1 MGQRHGITKIQAI
14 YQLHTSET
22 SEKKHRQNIMRNFGD
37 FTAAETKYETSAIAI
52 LPVPYDGTS
61 TWIKGADKGP
71 EALLDASYNLEFYD
85 LETETEV
92 YKKGISTLSPVLT
105 SDSPE
110 HMSEDVEQRMDGIY
124 DDGKFP
130 VLIGGEH
137 SVSIGAFRSAS
148 KHYPGLSIL
157 QLDAHSDMRDEYEGS
172 SHNHA
177 CVMARA
183 REVCQSITQVGIRSS
198 AIEEKKNIDQER
210 IFYAHNIHETEG
222 WEAAVSRQLNKDV
235 YITIDLDVLDP
246 AYMPSTGT
254 PEPDGLTYRQVIRL
268 LRRIISE
275 HNVVGL
281 DVVELCPNSANK
293 APDFLAAKLIYQ
305 FLSMRF
311 K

>member
-1 MGQRHGITKIQAI
+1 M
-14 YQLHTSET
+14 
-22 SEKKHRQNIMRNFGD
+22 
-37 FTAAETKYETSAIAI
+37 
-52 LPVPYDGTS
+52 
-61 TWIKGADKGP
+61 
-71 EALLDASYNLEFYD
+71 
-85 LETETEV
+85 
-92 YKKGISTLSPVLT
+92 
-105 SDSPE
+105 
-110 HMSEDVEQRMDGIY
+110 
-124 DDGKFP
+124 
-130 VLIGGEH
+130 
-137 SVSIGAFRSAS
+137 
-148 KHYPGLSIL
+148 
-157 QLDAHSDMRDEYEGS
+157 
-172 SHNHA
+172 
-177 CVMARA
+177 
-183 REVCQSITQVGIRSS
+183 
-198 AIEEKKNIDQER
+198 
-210 IFYAHNIHETEG
+210 EG